1 MARDVSNFIKITVPI
16 LLLRKHA
23 DLRDELQA
31 AALAAGGATS
41 HEANGIWFD
50 ARGAAHEERVYVFT
64 YNFTDEASVRVD
76 RATRRVVD
84 AMFLLGEQAVMKE
97 RNYTER
103 TARILASD
111 TGYKARIIHAPPH
124 LNQQRALKLPDV
136 IADDQSMRTI
146 QMRDPTSR
154 GSALHDS
161 NHIN

>member
-50 ARGAAHEERVYVFT
+50 ARGTAHEERVYVFT
-64 YNFTDEASVRVD
+64 FNFTDESAVRVD

-84 AMFLLGEQAVMKE
+84 ALFLLGEQAVMKE

-103 TARILASD
+103 TSRIRNRVQGPHHPRSAAPESAACTQAARCH
-111 TGYKARIIHAPPH
+111 R
-124 LNQQRALKLPDV
+124 R
-136 IADDQSMRTI
+136 
-146 QMRDPTSR
+146 
-154 GSALHDS
+154 
-161 NHIN
+161 